1 MLQPQAIAF
10 KIILKLNLRSDNIH
24 QTNTHKILDI
34 KHLIK
39 TYH

>member
-1 MLQPQAIAF
+1 MLQPQAIAL
-10 KIILKLNLRSDNIH
+10 KILLKLNLRSDNIR
-24 QTNTHKILDI
+24 QTNTHKILDT